1 MIETNQT
8 VEKNLVMTHK
18 LTLINTLTGQHLGK
32 FEYVIIPRVGEW
44 MLTPDNDGTGSNI
57 WVVDV
62 VVHFPRYTN
71 MKNNEPSVVI
81 HVSPST
87 KEKEFSRFRSG

>member
-1 MIETNQT
+1 M
-8 VEKNLVMTHK
+8 
-18 LTLINTLTGQHLGK
+18 LTL
-32 FEYVIIPRVGEW
+32 
-44 MLTPDNDGTGSNI
+44 DNDGTGSNI

-87 KEKEFSRFRSG
+87 KEKEFSRFRNN